1 MIAILQKSFLWMNP
15 GTVFNLKAHKEQ
27 EGLDIFVCEEPD
39 DEGKEFWLSKGFVL
53 GQFED
58 GYKPLCWTQDLF
70 LVI

>member
-1 MIAILQKSFLWMNP
+1 MNP

-39 DEGKEFWLSKGFVL
+39 DAGKEFWLSKGFGL
-53 GQFED
+53 GQFDD
-58 GYKPLCWTQDLF
+58 GYRPVCGTQDLF

>member
-1 MIAILQKSFLWMNP
+1 MNP

-39 DEGKEFWLSKGFVL
+39 DAGKEFWLSKGFVL

-70 LVI
+70 IVI